1 MTTDHAELSE
11 ELNRLITQGHQDQ
24 SVKIAVARKFP
35 GVTLEEI
42 EAGLEEI
49 ADNRL
54 KAKRP
59 Q

>member
-24 SVKIAVARKFP
+24 SVKTAVARKFP

-49 ADNRL
+49 TDNRL